1 MSDLG
6 FLEKLLDGA
15 EVEWKPLG
23 DLGEFVRGNGLQK
36 KDLLDEGL
44 PAIHY
49 GQIYTKYGH
58 EARKTFSH
66 VSAEMFAKLK
76 QATANDLLLAT
87 TSENDEDV
95 VKPLAWYGPDVAISG
110 DMMLLKH
117 KQNAKYLAHF
127 ILAEAF
133 QKQKRKYITGAK
145 VRRVSS
151 GDLAKIEVPIP
162 CPEEPE
168 KSLAIQGE
176 IVRILDSFAE
186 LTAEL
191 TAEIGLRTDQ
201 YNHYRDQLLNFEDGE
216 VEWMPLGSVAQIL
229 NGFAFKSAMYSETG
243 IRVVRI
249 SDVQK
254 GKMSDKNLKFYP
266 GESEAEI
273 RRYMLKADDLVMS
286 LTGNCGRVAM
296 LSDADL
302 PAALNQ
308 RVACIR
314 PNRDLVLTRYLFHFF
329 DRSSFEQDAMDN
341 ATGAGQ
347 QNMSTKWLGAY
358 LVPIPSP
365 DDLDRSLAIQE
376 EIVRTLDS
384 LTSLTTS
391 LSENLPREIELRQK
405 QYEYYRDLLLSF
417 PKPAEAAEA

>member
-191 TAEIGLRTDQ
+191 T
-201 YNHYRDQLLNFEDGE
+201 
-216 VEWMPLGSVAQIL
+216 
-229 NGFAFKSAMYSETG
+229 
-243 IRVVRI
+243 
-249 SDVQK
+249 
-254 GKMSDKNLKFYP
+254 
-266 GESEAEI
+266 
-273 RRYMLKADDLVMS
+273 
-286 LTGNCGRVAM
+286 
-296 LSDADL
+296 
-302 PAALNQ
+302 
-308 RVACIR
+308 
-314 PNRDLVLTRYLFHFF
+314 
-329 DRSSFEQDAMDN
+329 
-341 ATGAGQ
+341 
-347 QNMSTKWLGAY
+347 
-358 LVPIPSP
+358 
-365 DDLDRSLAIQE
+365 
-376 EIVRTLDS
+376 
-384 LTSLTTS
+384 
-391 LSENLPREIELRQK
+391 
-405 QYEYYRDLLLSF
+405 
-417 PKPAEAAEA
+417 